1 LCYGGYGET
10 NVVVVQHMC
19 SDAIDQCRGFDA
31 APSTVGYERGKRR
44 TKGAAQLAVDKS
56 NFRFA

>member
-1 LCYGGYGET
+1 LI
-10 NVVVVQHMC
+10 N
-19 SDAIDQCRGFDA
+19 A
-31 APSTVGYERGKRR
+31 AVSMLRRTVGYERGKRR